1 MDKVTYIKKVALWA
15 AAIVVVVM
23 MLIGLCFGSV
33 IEESLFAEISK
44 WIVMT
49 AAILAVI
56 EGFIYLAVGPLMYH
70 FLHEKRNS
78 K

>member
-1 MDKVTYIKKVALWA
+1 MDKVTYIKKVAIWA

-44 WIVMT
+44 WVVMT
-49 AAILAVI
+49 AVVVAMV
-56 EGFIYLAVGPLMYH
+56 EGFIYLAVGPLIYH
-70 FLHEKRNS
+70 FLYEKRNR

>member
-23 MLIGLCFGSV
+23 AIIGLCFGSV

-44 WIVMT
+44 WVVMT
-49 AAILAVI
+49 AVVVAMV
-56 EGFIYLAVGPLMYH
+56 EGFIYLAIGPIMYH
-70 FLHEKRNS
+70 FLYEKRNS

>member
-23 MLIGLCFGSV
+23 LLIGLCFGSV

>member
-15 AAIVVVVM
+15 AAIVVAVM

-49 AAILAVI
+49 AAILAVV

-70 FLHEKRNS
+70 FLHEKHNS

>member
-33 IEESLFAEISK
+33 IEIGRAH
-44 WIVMT
+44 V
-49 AAILAVI
+49 
-56 EGFIYLAVGPLMYH
+56 
-70 FLHEKRNS
+70 
-78 K
+78 